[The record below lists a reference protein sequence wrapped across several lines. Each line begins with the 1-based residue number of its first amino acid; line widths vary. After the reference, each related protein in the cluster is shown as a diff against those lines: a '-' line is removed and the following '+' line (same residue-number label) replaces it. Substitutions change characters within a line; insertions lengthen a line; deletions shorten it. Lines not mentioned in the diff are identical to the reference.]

1 MGIQRLHEINIIK
14 TKRIMEN
21 KTQNKRKII
30 LIGLGV
36 LGTGVA
42 GFLGWNYWKNKKKA
56 NQEEDTSSITESSG
70 GGSTSMPSAKNDNF
84 PLRRGSKGNRVT
96 QLQNALVKKY
106 GASILPKYG
115 VDGMFGKE
123 VEAALVRAKMP
134 ISINEI
140 NYSKLVVSGLTG
152 LIKHGEEIVT
162 ITDCEIFKS
171 KGTMKIKVPKHIV
184 LGEKEFTHQG
194 WIYFIPK
201 NSTELFRV
209 KKEEVKSFKEFKN
222 EKS

>member
-1 MGIQRLHEINIIK
+1 MGIQRLHENNTIK
-14 TKRIMEN
+14 TEGIMES

-42 GFLGWNYWKNKKKA
+42 GFLGWNYWKKKKA
-56 NQEEDTSSITESSG
+56 NQEEDSTSMSESSG
-70 GGSTSMPSAKNDNF
+70 GGSTSTAPMKNDNF
-84 PLRRGSKGNRVT
+84 PLKKGSKGNRVT

-134 ISINEI
+134 TSINE
-140 NYSKLVVSGLTG
+140 NNFSKLVGGGLTG

-162 ITDCEIFKS
+162 ITDCEIYKV
-171 KGTMKIKVPKHIV
+171 KGAMKMKVPKHIV

>member
-1 MGIQRLHEINIIK
+1 
-14 TKRIMEN
+14 MEN
-21 KTQNKRKII
+21 KTHNKRKTI

-56 NQEEDTSSITESSG
+56 NQEEDTTSFTDSS
-70 GGSTSMPSAKNDNF
+70 SANTAPARNDDF
-84 PLRRGSKGNRVT
+84 PLKRGSKGNRVT

-106 GASILPKYG
+106 GASTLPKYG

-134 ISINEI
+134 TSINES
-140 NYSKLVVSGLTG
+140 NYTKLVGGGLTG

-162 ITDCEIFKS
+162 ITDCEIYKS
-171 KGTMKIKVPKHIV
+171 KGNFKMKVPKHIV

-222 EKS
+222 EKSKKH

>member
-1 MGIQRLHEINIIK
+1 
-14 TKRIMEN
+14 MEN

-30 LIGLGV
+30 LIGLSV

-42 GFLGWNYWKNKKKA
+42 GFLGWNYWKNKNKA
-56 NQEEDTSSITESSG
+56 NQEEDTGSFTES
-70 GGSTSMPSAKNDNF
+70 PSVNTAPAKNDSF
-84 PLRRGSKGNRVT
+84 PLKRGSKGNRVT

-134 ISINEI
+134 TSINET
-140 NYSKLVVSGLTG
+140 NYTKLVGSGLTG
-152 LIKHGEEIVT
+152 LIKHGDEIVT
-162 ITDCEIFKS
+162 ITESEIFKVKANAS
-171 KGTMKIKVPKHIV
+171 MKIPKHIV

-201 NSTELFRV
+201 NSTELFKV
-209 KKEEVKSFKEFKN
+209 KKEQVKSFKEFKN

>member
-1 MGIQRLHEINIIK
+1 MGIQRLLENNTIK
-14 TKRIMEN
+14 TKGIMES

-30 LIGLGV
+30 LIGLSV

-42 GFLGWNYWKNKKKA
+42 GFLGWNYWKKKKA
-56 NQEEDTSSITESSG
+56 NQEEDTTSFTETASVN
-70 GGSTSMPSAKNDNF
+70 TAPVKNDSF
-84 PLRRGSKGNRVT
+84 PLKRGSKGNRVT
-96 QLQNALVKKY
+96 QLQNALVKKF

-123 VEAALVRAKMP
+123 VEAALVRAKLP
-134 ISINEI
+134 TSINESTY
-140 NYSKLVVSGLTG
+140 NSFVGASGFAG
-152 LIKHGEEIVT
+152 IIKHGDEIVSIVET
-162 ITDCEIFKS
+162 EIYKS
-171 KGTMKIKVPKHIV
+171 KGNFKLKVPKHIV

-209 KKEEVKSFKEFKN
+209 KKEQVKSFKEFKN